1 VVLIFQ
7 GNESKKKRM
16 NMKFRLF
23 PRDEKFFDMF
33 EAQTKTVLEGAMLI
47 KELLDNMS
55 RAAELA
61 VKIKDKESEGDDI
74 THKIIESLHRTF
86 VTPIDREDIHNLASK
101 LDDILDHMEAVS
113 ERIVLFKIDTA
124 QDYARS
130 FADVLIEAIEA
141 ISSAVGLLHDMRNSE
156 KILEYCIEVNRLENV
171 ADGYLRSALADLF
184 DGEYKTRDVMKWK
197 EIYEHLE
204 NAVDDCEDAA
214 NVIEGAVLKYS

>member
-1 VVLIFQ
+1 
-7 GNESKKKRM
+7 
-16 NMKFRLF
+16 MKFRLF

-33 EAQTKTVLEGAMLI
+33 EAQTKTVLEGAVLI
-47 KELLDNMS
+47 KELLNNMS
-55 RAAELA
+55 RAGELA

-86 VTPIDREDIHNLASK
+86 VTPIDREDIHSLTSK

-113 ERIVLFKIDTA
+113 ERIILFKIDTA

-130 FADVLIEAIEA
+130 FADVLIDAIEA
-141 ISSAVGLLHDMRNSE
+141 ISSAVGLLHDMRNAD
-156 KILEYCIEVNRLENV
+156 KIMEYCIEVNRLENV
-171 ADGYLRSALADLF
+171 ADDYLRSALAELF
-184 DGEYKTRDVMKWK
+184 NGDYNPMEVMKWK

-214 NVIEGAVLKYS
+214 NIIEGAVLKYS

>member
-1 VVLIFQ
+1 M
-7 GNESKKKRM
+7 R
-16 NMKFRLF
+16 FRLF

-33 EAQTKTVLEGAMLI
+33 EDQVAKVIEGSRLI
-47 KELLDNMS
+47 KELFDDLS
-55 RAAELA
+55 RAGEMA
-61 VKIKDKESEGDDI
+61 VLIKQKESEGDDI

-113 ERIVLFKIDTA
+113 ERIVLFKIDKPTM
-124 QDYARS
+124 YAKS
-130 FADVLIEAIEA
+130 MSEVLIESVEA
-141 ISSAVGLLHDMRNSE
+141 IASAVKLLHDMRNSD
-156 KILEYCIEVNRLENV
+156 KIMEYCIEVNRLENV

-184 DGEYKTRDVMKWK
+184 DGEYKTRDIMKWK

>member
-1 VVLIFQ
+1 M
-7 GNESKKKRM
+7 R
-16 NMKFRLF
+16 FRLF

-33 EAQTKTVLEGAMLI
+33 EAQTENVIEGARLI
-47 KELLDNMS
+47 KELFDDID
-55 RAAELA
+55 RADELA
-61 VKIKDKESEGDDI
+61 VLIKQKESEGDDI

-86 VTPIDREDIHNLASK
+86 VTPIDREDIHSLASK

-113 ERIVLFKIDTA
+113 ERIVLFKIDESTT
-124 QDYARS
+124 YAKS
-130 FADVLIEAIEA
+130 FSEVLIESVEA
-141 ISSAVGLLHDMRNSE
+141 IASAVKLLHDMRNSD
-156 KILEYCIEVNRLENV
+156 KIMEFCIEVNRLENV

>member
-1 VVLIFQ
+1 M
-7 GNESKKKRM
+7 R
-16 NMKFRLF
+16 FRLF

-33 EAQTKTVLEGAMLI
+33 EDQVAKVIEGSRLI
-47 KELLDNMS
+47 KELFDDLS
-55 RAAELA
+55 RAGEMA
-61 VKIKDKESEGDDI
+61 VLIKQKESEGDDI

-113 ERIVLFKIDTA
+113 ERIVLFKIDKPTT
-124 QDYARS
+124 YAKS
-130 FADVLIEAIEA
+130 MSEVLIESVEA
-141 ISSAVGLLHDMRNSE
+141 IANAVKLLHDMRNSD
-156 KILEYCIEVNRLENV
+156 KIMEYCIEVNRLENV

-184 DGEYKTRDVMKWK
+184 DGEYKTRDIMKWK